1 MAGIEPGTWP
11 LGADATLNLFA
22 ALVQAAGGRA
32 HLDVDQVDFTAE
44 DFIKYT
50 ADAAGFDFV
59 VALAPT
65 VVKIDAALTAI
76 GIDPATATDA
86 QREWMRQLIRSIELG
101 G

>member
-32 HLDVDQVDFTAE
+32 HLAPAQVDFTDQDYLRFA
-44 DFIKYT
+44 

-65 VVKIDAALTAI
+65 AAAIDAGLVAL
-76 GIDPATATDA
+76 GIDPATATEA
-86 QREWMRQLIRSIELG
+86 QREWIRQLLRSVKLG

>member
-22 ALVQAAGGRA
+22 ALVQSLGGRA
-32 HLDVDQVDFTAE
+32 HLAPDQVDFTAE
-44 DFIKYT
+44 DRLRFA
-50 ADAAGFDFV
+50 ADSTGFDFV

-65 VVKIDAALTAI
+65 KQKIDAGLTAL
-76 GIDPATATDA
+76 GIDPATATED
-86 QREWMRQLIRSIELG
+86 QREWMWQLIRSVELG